1 MNPIILRAL
10 AVAAVLAVLGSFVAF
25 APLVDWGLAVIDW
38 IDGAGGLGVMVFVT
52 VFAVASGFFA
62 PVNLLLAVSGF
73 LFGVTGG
80 LVVASVATTAGAVM
94 TLIVGRFV
102 LRERIRDWMVGRPR
116 FEALE
121 RAISKEGGKMSLLI
135 RLVPILPFSAVNYA
149 FAISGVKWPRF
160 ALGTAVGMLPICAF
174 YVVAGAAAGDI
185 TRALTAE
192 QTVGAETYVM
202 WGVGMAAMFGVA
214 WLVTNRARREMDE
227 IMAETESSEATDV
240 EGEDSDGDT
249 LN

>member
-10 AVAAVLAVLGSFVAF
+10 AVVAVLAVLGTFVVV
-25 APLVDWGLAVIDW
+25 APLVDWGLAAIDW
-38 IDGAGGLGVMVFVT
+38 IDGAGAFGVTVFVT

-80 LVVASVATTAGAVM
+80 LVVSSVATTAGAVM
-94 TLIVGRFV
+94 TLILGRFV
-102 LRERIRDWMVGRPR
+102 LRERIHEWMEGRPR
-116 FEALE
+116 FEALD

-135 RLVPILPFSAVNYA
+135 RLIPILPFSGVNYA
-149 FAISGVKWPRF
+149 FAVSGVKWHKF
-160 ALGTAVGMLPICAF
+160 ALGTWLGMMPICGF

-192 QTVGAETYVM
+192 HTVGVETYVM

-214 WLVTNRARREMDE
+214 WLVTNRACREMDE
-227 IMAETESSEATDV
+227 IMEETESSEVDDG

-249 LN
+249 PN